1 MKSLIICL
9 SVFFFMSSA
18 KPAMTE
24 NQKIDKMINY
34 VRTMVGV
41 TFIRNDSSYTSK
53 EAADHLQMKRQK
65 AGDDIK
71 TARQFI
77 TDIASVSSMT
87 GQPYTMKFS
96 NGTVMKSGEVLTLY
110 LNNLEKGEK

>member
-18 KPAMTE
+18 KPALTE
-24 NQKIDKMINY
+24 NQKIDKMIEY

-41 TFIRNDSSYTSK
+41 TFIRNGTSYTSV
-53 EAADHLQMKRQK
+53 EAANHLEKKRQK

-77 TDIASVSSMT
+77 KDIASVSSMS

-96 NGTVMKSGEVLTLY
+96 NGTVMTSGEVLTRY
-110 LNNLEKGEK
+110 LNQLEKAEK